1 MIYCDA
7 PEPGIK
13 GHQGHPGVKGQQGT
27 PGAKGDPG
35 ETAAGNFISYLFLW
49 FQPNNEC
56 SQCKFQTDIIMHQT
70 NYGSNF
76 MRYIVACQ

>member
-35 ETAAGNFISYLFLW
+35 ETAAGNFISYLFLCI
-49 FQPNNEC
+49 FQSTSKFIDNRGKRTVLRLSM
-56 SQCKFQTDIIMHQT
+56 SQFSDRC
-70 NYGSNF
+70 N
-76 MRYIVACQ
+76 